1 LELEFWRSTYEC
13 DSEADVKEL
22 DKILGGAGILGLI
35 RSDLGKRVLGP
46 LADEAGQA
54 LATVGEI
61 YRFYQNEQLG
71 KIFKKWDAQ
80 RKGKQLTED
89 DLKKIM
95 PLLQLASVQSEDEL
109 QDRWAELLENTVSQ
123 TQGVLPSFGE
133 TLSQITAE
141 EARFLDRLYDVATQP
156 LEGLPVFRSGLG
168 PFSRVNLIDIYDPSI
183 QTGMNPAEREIF
195 EGRLSEEQIENYD
208 RLGQAELVIQD
219 LIRLGILS
227 ESQSGE
233 VDPHIPSE
241 DGIMP
246 AGPFDRS
253 PVYMRPVYSLSHY
266 GVAFVKAVRPR
277 NDD

>member
-1 LELEFWRSTYEC
+1 M
-13 DSEADVKEL
+13 KEL
-22 DKILGGAGILGLI
+22 DKILGGAGILGLV
-35 RSDLGKRVLGP
+35 RSDLGKRVLSP
-46 LADEAGQA
+46 LADEAGKA
-54 LATVGEI
+54 LATYGEI
-61 YRFYQNEQLG
+61 YRFYQDEQLG
-71 KIFKKWDAQ
+71 KIFKKWGAQ

-109 QDRWAELLENTVSQ
+109 QGRWAELLENTVSQ

-141 EARFLDRLYDVATQP
+141 EARFLDRLYDVAIQP
-156 LEGLPVFRSGLG
+156 RVGLPEFGSGMG
-168 PFSRVNLIDIYDPSI
+168 PFSRVNLINIYDSSI
-183 QTGMNPAEREIF
+183 QTGINPAERETF
-195 EGRLSEEQIENYD
+195 KGQLTEEQLENYD

-233 VDPHIPSE
+233 VDPYIPSE

-246 AGPFDRS
+246 AGPFGRS
-253 PVYMRPVYSLSHY
+253 PVYMSPVYSLSHY
-266 GVAFVKAVRPR
+266 GAAFVKAVRPR
-277 NDD
+277 NGD

>member
-1 LELEFWRSTYEC
+1 
-13 DSEADVKEL
+13 VKEL

-35 RSDLGKRVLGP
+35 RSDLAKRVLGP

-54 LATVGEI
+54 LATYGEI

-89 DLKKIM
+89 ELRKIM
-95 PLLQLASVQSEDEL
+95 PLLQLASVQSEGEL

-123 TQGVLPSFGE
+123 TQGILPSFGE

-141 EARFLDRLYDVATQP
+141 EARFLDRLYDVAIRPQA
-156 LEGLPVFRSGLG
+156 GLPEFRPGMA
-168 PFSRVNLIDIYDPSI
+168 PFSRVNLINIYDSSI
-183 QTGMNPAEREIF
+183 HTGINPAEREAF
-195 EGRLSEEQIENYD
+195 KGQLTEEQLENYD

-233 VDPHIPSE
+233 VDPHVPSE
-241 DGIMP
+241 DGVMP
-246 AGPFDRS
+246 AGPFERS
-253 PVYMRPVYSLSHY
+253 PVYMSAVYSLSHY
-266 GVAFVKAVRPR
+266 GVSFVKAVRPR
-277 NDD
+277 NDDQTGHQPAS